1 MNNTVVWLSLQYTCI
16 DERGA
21 GVSGS
26 RERIVEAIIAV
37 VAESGIEAAS
47 VRTVAQRAGVSIGAV
62 QHHFRTKAQMLE
74 AAMGLISAAVTAGV
88 EEAAGSGASP
98 AEVLRTLAEILAIV
112 EDDDRPMAGVWLDFV
127 ALSRVTPAL
136 AEIHRSGWA
145 RLRQTLT
152 ELIRLAHPGHPEP
165 AAAAEAALAV
175 FDGVAVARVAEPD
188 FMTGARASAI
198 LDRVLGGIAA
208 ETR

>member
-1 MNNTVVWLSLQYTCI
+1 M
-16 DERGA
+16 
-21 GVSGS
+21 SGS

-47 VRTVAQRAGVSIGAV
+47 VRTVAQRAEVSIGAV

-74 AAMGLISAAVTAGV
+74 AAMELIAAAVSTGV
-88 EEAAGSGASP
+88 EESIGSGATA
-98 AEVLRTLAEILAIV
+98 AEVLRELAEILSIV
-112 EDDDRPMAGVWLDFV
+112 DDADRAMAGVWLDFV

-136 AEIHRSGWA
+136 AEIHRSTWI
-145 RLRQTLT
+145 RLRTSLA
-152 ELIRLAHPGHPEP
+152 ELIEQTHPGHPDP
-165 AAAAEAALAV
+165 AAAAETALAA

-208 ETR
+208 EAG